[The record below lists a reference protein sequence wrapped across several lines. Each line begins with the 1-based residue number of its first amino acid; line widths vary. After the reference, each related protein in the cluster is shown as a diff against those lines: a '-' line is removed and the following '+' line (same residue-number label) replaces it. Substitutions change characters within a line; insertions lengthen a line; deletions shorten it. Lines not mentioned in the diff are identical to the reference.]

1 MSWGVRQ
8 GGILSPILFS
18 IYINDVI
25 MKLEKSNKRCHINN
39 TFLGCILYADD
50 ILLISPSITG
60 MQDMLDI
67 CQTEMKWLNMKINA
81 AKSATI
87 RFGSRCETEC
97 SSLCIDG
104 IDIQLPMQS
113 NILKFLYCRTKHLL
127 MTLILE
133 NKKFSGL

>member
-1 MSWGVRQ
+1 MSCGVRQ

-25 MKLEKSNKRCHINN
+25 MKLEMSNKGCHINN
-39 TFLGCILYADD
+39 TFFGCILYADD

-87 RFGSRCETEC
+87 RIGSRFETKY

-104 IDIQLPMQS
+104 IDIQFTDAIKYLGISALS
-113 NILKFLYCRTKHLL
+113 NKTFAHDIN
-127 MTLILE
+127 I
-133 NKKFSGL
+133 